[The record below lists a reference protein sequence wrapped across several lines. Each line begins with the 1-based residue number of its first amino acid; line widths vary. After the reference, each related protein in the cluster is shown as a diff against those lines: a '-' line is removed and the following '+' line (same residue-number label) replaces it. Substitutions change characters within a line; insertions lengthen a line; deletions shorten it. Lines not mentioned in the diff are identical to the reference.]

1 LNRHYSENLPSPL
14 FTKEGHYSSLFRT
27 QADSPRRRQREVRR
41 DFLNQCPHYF
51 ETVNKSY
58 KLRVISKRFSKLFT
72 VYFSLFIFHLLLI
85 TCYLLLSNSL
95 SSAAEIKG
103 PEVKLQDNE
112 IYVTTALSLD
122 ENHIQELRNGI
133 VKEFRF
139 YIDIF
144 RIWEMWPDEFV
155 LGKFFVRTLKYDPV
169 KMEYIATSADGSTFI
184 EKRFKSFESMVR
196 WAVSINDLK
205 LTNTRELEPGVYF
218 VRVTVESKIRKL
230 PPVIGYFMIFLP
242 ENEFKIKKDSSPF
255 SIGAGAIK

>member
-1 LNRHYSENLPSPL
+1 MSSYKYQNISDGIIVTSNNL
-14 FTKEGHYSSLFRT
+14 KI
-27 QADSPRRRQREVRR
+27 
-41 DFLNQCPHYF
+41 
-51 ETVNKSY
+51 KSY

-72 VYFSLFIFHLLLI
+72 FHFSLFTFHLLLI
-85 TCYLLLSNSL
+85 TCYLLLSISL
-95 SSAAEIKG
+95 SSGAEITG
-103 PEVKLQDNE
+103 AEVKLKDNE

-133 VKEFRF
+133 AKEFRF

-144 RIWEMWPDEFV
+144 RLWKMWPDEFV
-155 LGKFFVRTLKYDPV
+155 LGKLFVRTLKCDPV
-169 KMEYIATSADGSTFI
+169 KTEYIATSSDGSTLI

-205 LTNTRELEPGVYF
+205 LVNTRELEPGVYF

-230 PPVIGYFMIFLP
+230 PPVIGYFMIFLS

-255 SIGAGAIK
+255 NIGPAK

>member
-1 LNRHYSENLPSPL
+1 MSSYKYQNISDGIIVTSNNL
-14 FTKEGHYSSLFRT
+14 KI
-27 QADSPRRRQREVRR
+27 
-41 DFLNQCPHYF
+41 
-51 ETVNKSY
+51 KSY

-72 VYFSLFIFHLLLI
+72 FHLLLV
-85 TCYLLLSNSL
+85 TCYLLLSISL
-95 SSAAEIKG
+95 SSSAEITG

-133 VKEFRF
+133 AKEFRF

-144 RIWEMWPDEFV
+144 RLWKMWPDEFV
-155 LGKFFVRTLKYDPV
+155 LGKLFVRTLKCDPV
-169 KMEYIATSADGSTFI
+169 KTEYLSTSSDGSTLI

-205 LTNTRELEPGVYF
+205 LVNTRELEPGVYF

-230 PPVIGYFMIFLP
+230 PPVIGYFMIFLS

-255 SIGAGAIK
+255 NIGPAK

>member
-1 LNRHYSENLPSPL
+1 MSSYKYQNISDGIIVTSNNL
-14 FTKEGHYSSLFRT
+14 KI
-27 QADSPRRRQREVRR
+27 
-41 DFLNQCPHYF
+41 
-51 ETVNKSY
+51 KSY

-72 VYFSLFIFHLLLI
+72 FHLLLV
-85 TCYLLLSNSL
+85 TCYLLLLPSL
-95 SSAAEIKG
+95 SSGAEITG

-112 IYVTTALSLD
+112 IYVTTTISLD

-133 VKEFRF
+133 AKEFRF

-144 RIWEMWPDEFV
+144 RLWKMWPDEFV
-155 LGKFFVRTLKYDPV
+155 LGKLFVRTLKCDPV
-169 KMEYIATSADGSTFI
+169 KTEYIATSSDGSTLI

-205 LTNTRELEPGVYF
+205 LVNTRELEPGVYF

-230 PPVIGYFMIFLP
+230 PPVIGYFMIFLS

-255 SIGAGAIK
+255 NIGTAK

>member
-1 LNRHYSENLPSPL
+1 MSSYKYQNISDGIIVTSNNL
-14 FTKEGHYSSLFRT
+14 KI
-27 QADSPRRRQREVRR
+27 
-41 DFLNQCPHYF
+41 
-51 ETVNKSY
+51 KSY

-72 VYFSLFIFHLLLI
+72 FHLLLI
-85 TCYLLLSNSL
+85 TCYLLLSISL
-95 SSAAEIKG
+95 SSGAEITG

-112 IYVTTALSLD
+112 IYVTTTISLD

-133 VKEFRF
+133 AKEFRF

-144 RIWEMWPDEFV
+144 RLWKMWPDEFV
-155 LGKFFVRTLKYDPV
+155 LGKLFVRTLKCDPV
-169 KMEYIATSADGSTFI
+169 KTEYIATSSDGSTLI

-205 LTNTRELEPGVYF
+205 LVNTRELEPGVYF

-230 PPVIGYFMIFLP
+230 PPVIGYFMIFLS

-255 SIGAGAIK
+255 NIGTAK